1 MKPALRPPLE
11 ETLCM
16 LDIMLIY
23 HKKDK
28 HVNVLRPPLGGE
40 GRGVARGCTRLQAPM
55 ILYVAEINER
65 KL

>member
-1 MKPALRPPLE
+1 
-11 ETLCM
+11 M

-23 HKKDK
+23 HKKGK

-55 ILYVAEINER
+55 ILYVAEITER
-65 KL
+65 EL

>member
-1 MKPALRPPLE
+1 
-11 ETLCM
+11 M

>member
-1 MKPALRPPLE
+1 
-11 ETLCM
+11 M

-55 ILYVAEINER
+55 ILYVAEITER

>member
-1 MKPALRPPLE
+1 
-11 ETLCM
+11 M

-40 GRGVARGCTRLQAPM
+40 GRGVARSTRLQAPV
-55 ILYVAEINER
+55 ILYVAEITER
-65 KL
+65 EL